1 MPTHISPKLLV
12 ASVCGI
18 LATSAALAAA
28 PAAPVI
34 GEVIVTAQLRAQDV
48 QDVPIAI
55 DVISPE
61 ELATAGF
68 KDANDLSKIAPVAQ
82 ITQGQGTVSVTIRGI
97 GDVTTGADTSVT
109 SNIDGEY
116 LNGGRALA
124 TALFDLERVEV
135 LRGPQGTLY
144 GRNSTAGAVNY
155 IARKPG
161 SEVGG
166 NGSISYGNY
175 SSVRADGGV
184 NIPVTGAIAARVAG
198 FYEDRDGYVKHPAF
212 AGGNVGGLT
221 FPAYGAF
228 KSDDNNAWGGR
239 IALQGK
245 DLGNFS
251 FYVAGEVSERK
262 FTPQI
267 NAGVDTH
274 GAAYAPNATCSNLG
288 WARGAPLITNNVL
301 CVPQNTQFLDGVNRE
316 EYASPANGD
325 GQLQYNT
332 YAFRTRL
339 DYELSPAA
347 TLSYLG
353 GFRNFEQDSSSQNS
367 LPVVYVQLLDHDK
380 TDTQSHE
387 LRLAGNV
394 NNIIYQAGLF
404 YFKQSTD
411 TLNAFYN
418 GDATPGTTN
427 AGRFIN
433 TFSRKNDNES
443 KSVFGQVELPF
454 TDALTGVLGG
464 RYTKNDNSGN
474 WADKNNNTG
483 WNAVNRPVVQNPA
496 VSPALFNFSKPGAS
510 ENKTTWLAGL
520 NYKPDADTLYYGKVS
535 TGFKGGGFDALGA
548 FGPETNT
555 AFEVGLKKQFG
566 QNGQHVFNASAFRYD
581 YKGLQ
586 VNVLIDSAVGGQTF
600 NAGSATIWGLEAD
613 GAFELTDN
621 DHVNLSFNYL
631 NNKIDELRASFGVY
645 CVRTQPF
652 AGPPGLGALPGGC
665 GADAGFLPDI
675 TSVGDVDP
683 VTPGVQNP
691 NFAGND
697 LAYAPDVIVRLG
709 YDHVFHLGSE
719 NTVTFRAN
727 TTYKSDYFTSFYN
740 YRDSQQEAFFTSDAS
755 LEYGNGKGLTVS
767 AYVNNMSNKR
777 ILTNGTFTT
786 AGPDD
791 IWNYQFG
798 SPRLYGLRL
807 SMDWK

>member
-1 MPTHISPKLLV
+1 MPTQFSPKLLV

-18 LATSAALAAA
+18 LSTSAALAAA
-28 PAAPVI
+28 PGAPVI
-34 GEVIVTAQLRAQDV
+34 EEVIVTAQLRAQDV

-61 ELATAGF
+61 QLATAGF
-68 KDANDLSKIAPVAQ
+68 RDANDLSKIAPVAQ

-97 GDVTTGADTSVT
+97 GDVTAGQDTSVT

-161 SEVGG
+161 NELGG
-166 NGSISYGNY
+166 NGSLSYGNY
-175 SSVRADGGV
+175 NSVRADGGL
-184 NIPVTGAIAARVAG
+184 NFPISSGIAARVAG

-212 AGGNVGGLT
+212 AGGNVSGLN

-239 IALQGK
+239 IALQGN

-251 FYVAGEVSERK
+251 FYVAGEVSQRE

-274 GAAYAPNATCSNLG
+274 NAAYAPNATCSNLG
-288 WARGAPLITNNVL
+288 WVRGAPLITNNVL
-301 CVPQNTQFLDGVNRE
+301 CVPQNTNFLADVNRE
-316 EYASPANGD
+316 EYAAPANGD
-325 GQLQYNT
+325 GVLKYDT

-339 DYELSPAA
+339 DYEFSPAA

-367 LPVVYVQLLDHDK
+367 LPVVYVQLVDHDT

-387 LRLAGNV
+387 LRLAGTV
-394 NNIIYQAGLF
+394 NNIVYQAGLF
-404 YFKQSTD
+404 YFKQSSD
-411 TLNAFYN
+411 TLNGFYN
-418 GDATPGTTN
+418 GDGTPGTTN
-427 AGRFIN
+427 NGRFIN

-454 TDALTGVLGG
+454 SDTLTGVVGG
-464 RYTKNDNSGN
+464 RYTKNDNTGD
-474 WADKNNNTG
+474 WASSNG
-483 WNAVNRPVVQNPA
+483 GIGGINRPIVQNPA
-496 VSPALFNFSKPGAS
+496 TNPAVFNFSKLGSS

-520 NYKPDADTLYYGKVS
+520 NYKPNADTLYYGKVS
-535 TGFKGGGFDALGA
+535 TGFKGGGFDSVGA

-555 AFEVGLKKQFG
+555 AIEVGTKMEFG
-566 QNGQHVFNASAFRYD
+566 ANGQHVFNASAFRYD

-586 VNVLIDSAVGGQTF
+586 VNVLIDSAIGGQTF
-600 NAGSATIWGLEAD
+600 NAGSATIWGLETE
-613 GAFELTDN
+613 GAFELTEN
-621 DHVNLSFNYL
+621 DHVNVSFNYL
-631 NNKIDELRASFGVY
+631 HNKIDELRASFGVY
-645 CVRTQPF
+645 CVRTAPNF
-652 AGPPGLGALPGGC
+652 APIGTGSC
-665 GADAGFLPDI
+665 GSSASFLPDI
-675 TSVGDVDP
+675 TSVGDIDP

-709 YDHVFHLGSE
+709 YDHVFRLGGE

-727 TTYKSDYFTSFYN
+727 TTYKSDYFTSFFN
-740 YRDSQQEAFFTSDAS
+740 YRDTQQEAFFMSDAS
-755 LEYGNGKGLTVS
+755 LEYGNGKGLKVA
-767 AYVNNMSNKR
+767 AYVNNMSDKR
-777 ILTNGTFTT
+777 ILTNGSFVT

>member
-1 MPTHISPKLLV
+1 MPTQPSSNTLL
-12 ASVCGI
+12 AGAI
-18 LATSAALAAA
+18 AIALTTAAFAASAAEG
-28 PAAPVI
+28 PVLEEI
-34 GEVIVTAQLRAQDV
+34 IVTAQLRAQDV

-61 ELATAGF
+61 QLATAGF
-68 KDANDLSKIAPVAQ
+68 KDANDLGKIAPVAQ

-161 SEVGG
+161 SEIGG

-175 SSVRADGGV
+175 NSVRADGGV
-184 NIPVTGAIAARVAG
+184 DLPLTDSVAARVAG
-198 FYEDRDGYVKHPAF
+198 FYEDRDGYVDHPAF
-212 AGGNVGGLT
+212 AGGNVGGLN

-239 IALQGK
+239 VALQGN

-251 FYVAGEVSERK
+251 FYVAGEYSERE

-288 WARGAPLITNNVL
+288 WVRGAPLITDNVL
-301 CVPQNTQFLDGVNRE
+301 CVPQNTKFLDGVNRE
-316 EYASPANGD
+316 EYAAPANGD
-325 GQLQYNT
+325 GVLKYST

-339 DYELSPAA
+339 DYEFSSAA

-353 GFRNFEQDSSSQNS
+353 GFRNFEQDGDSQNS

-387 LRLAGNV
+387 LRLAGGV

-411 TLNAFYN
+411 TLNGFYN
-418 GDATPGTTN
+418 GDATPGTAN

-454 TDALTGVLGG
+454 SDTLTGVVGG
-464 RYTKNDNSGN
+464 RYTKNDNSGD
-474 WADKNNNTG
+474 WADKNNNAG

-496 VSPALFNFSKPGAS
+496 ASPVLFNFSKPGSS

-520 NYKPDADTLYYGKVS
+520 NYKPDGDTLYYGKVS

-548 FGPETNT
+548 YGPETNT
-555 AFEVGLKKQFG
+555 AFEVGMKKEYG
-566 QNGQHVFNASAFRYD
+566 SNGQHLFNASAFYYD
-581 YKGLQ
+581 YEGLQ

-613 GAFELTDN
+613 TLFELTEN
-621 DHVNLSFNYL
+621 DHVSLSVNYL
-631 NNKIDELRASFGVY
+631 QNEIDELRASFGVY
-645 CVRTQPF
+645 CVRTAPNF
-652 AGPPGLGALPGGC
+652 APVGAGSC
-665 GADAGFLPDI
+665 GSSASFLPDI

-683 VTPGVQNP
+683 VTPGIQNP

-697 LAYAPDVIVRLG
+697 LAYAPDVIIRLA
-709 YDHVFHLGSE
+709 YDHVFQLSSA
-719 NTVTFRAN
+719 NTLTFRASS
-727 TTYKSDYFTSFYN
+727 TYKSSYFTTFYN
-740 YRDSQQEAFFTSDAS
+740 YADSEQPSYTSSDVS
-755 LEYGNGKGLTVS
+755 LDYGNGNGLTIS
-767 AYVNNMSNKR
+767 AYVRNLEDKR
-777 ILTNGTFTT
+777 TLTNGTFTT

-807 SMDWK
+807 SMDW

>member
-1 MPTHISPKLLV
+1 MPTQISPKLLV

-18 LATSAALAAA
+18 LSTSAALAAA

-34 GEVIVTAQLRAQDV
+34 EEVIVTAQLRAQDV

-61 ELATAGF
+61 QLANAGF

-161 SEVGG
+161 SELGG

-184 NIPVTGAIAARVAG
+184 NIPLTGGIAARVAG
-198 FYEDRDGYVKHPAF
+198 FYEDRDGYVEHPAF
-212 AGGNVGGLT
+212 AGGNVSGLT
-221 FPAYGAF
+221 FPAYSAF
-228 KSDDNNAWGGR
+228 ESDDNNAWGGR
-239 IALQGK
+239 IALQGN

-251 FYVAGEVSERK
+251 FYVAGEVSERE

-274 GAAYAPNATCSNLG
+274 NPLYSPNATCSNLG

-316 EYASPANGD
+316 QYAAPANGD
-325 GQLQYNT
+325 GVLKYST

-339 DYELSPAA
+339 DYELSSAA

-353 GFRNFEQDSSSQNS
+353 GFRTFEQDNSSQNS
-367 LPVVYVQLLDHDK
+367 LPVVYVQLVDHDE

-411 TLNAFYN
+411 TLNGFYN
-418 GDATPGTTN
+418 GDGTPGTTN
-427 AGRFIN
+427 NGRFIN
-433 TFSRKNDNES
+433 TFSRKNENES
-443 KSVFGQVELPF
+443 QSVFGQVELPISD
-454 TDALTGVLGG
+454 TLTGVVGG
-464 RYTKNDNSGN
+464 RYTKNE
-474 WADKNNNTG
+474 NTG
-483 WNAVNRPVVQNPA
+483 DWASSNGGIGAINRPIVQNPA
-496 VSPALFNFSKPGAS
+496 TNPAVFNFAKLGSS

-535 TGFKGGGFDALGA
+535 TGFKGGGFDSVGA
-548 FGPETNT
+548 YGPETNT
-555 AFEVGLKKQFG
+555 AFELGMKKEFG
-566 QNGQHVFNASAFRYD
+566 QNGQHLFNLSAFRYD
-581 YKGLQ
+581 YEGLQ
-586 VNVLIDSAVGGQTF
+586 VNVLIDSAIGGQTF
-600 NAGSATIWGLEAD
+600 NAGSATIWGLEAE
-613 GAFELTDN
+613 GAFELTEN

-631 NNKIDELRASFGVY
+631 NNKIDDLRASFGVY
-645 CVRTQPF
+645 CVRTVPNF
-652 AGPPGLGALPGGC
+652 VPIGAGSC
-665 GADAGFLPDI
+665 GSNASFLPDI
-675 TSVGDVDP
+675 TSVGDIDP
-683 VTPGVQNP
+683 VTAGVQNP

-697 LAYAPDVIVRLG
+697 LAYAPDVIIRLG
-709 YDHVFHLGSE
+709 YDHVFQLGGE

-740 YRDSQQEAFFTSDAS
+740 YRDTQQEAFFLSDAS
-755 LEYGNGKGLTVS
+755 LEYANGKGLAIS
-767 AYVNNMSNKR
+767 AFVNNLSDKR

>member
-1 MPTHISPKLLV
+1 MRTQFAPKLLV

-18 LATSAALAAA
+18 LSTSAAMAAA
-28 PAAPVI
+28 PASAPVI
-34 GEVIVTAQLRAQDV
+34 EEVIVTAQLRAQDV

-61 ELATAGF
+61 VLANAGF

-97 GDVTTGADTSVT
+97 GDVTAGQDTSVT

-161 SEVGG
+161 NELGG

-175 SSVRADGGV
+175 ASVRADGGLNLPISS
-184 NIPVTGAIAARVAG
+184 NISARVAG

-212 AGGNVGGLT
+212 AGGNVGGLA
-221 FPAYGAF
+221 FPAYSAF

-239 IALQGK
+239 IALQGN
-245 DLGNFS
+245 DLGNFK
-251 FYVAGEVSERK
+251 FYVAGEVSQRE

-274 GAAYAPNATCSNLG
+274 QAAYAPNATCSNLG
-288 WARGAPLITNNVL
+288 WVRGAPLITSNVL
-301 CVPQNTQFLDGVNRE
+301 CVPQNTNFLADVNRA
-316 EYASPANGD
+316 EYAAPANGD
-325 GQLQYNT
+325 GVLKYDT

-339 DYELSPAA
+339 DYEFSSAA

-353 GFRNFEQDSSSQNS
+353 GYRNFEQDPSSQNS
-367 LPVVYVQLLDHDK
+367 LPVVYVQLVDHDK

-387 LRLAGNV
+387 LRLAGTV
-394 NNIIYQAGLF
+394 NNIVYQAGLF
-404 YFKQSTD
+404 YFKQSSD
-411 TLNAFYN
+411 TLNGFYN
-418 GDATPGTTN
+418 GDGTPGTTN
-427 AGRFIN
+427 NGRFIN

-454 TDALTGVLGG
+454 TDALTGVVGA
-464 RYTKNDNSGN
+464 RYTKNDNSGD
-474 WADKNNNTG
+474 WASSNG
-483 WNAVNRPVVQNPA
+483 GIGAINRPVVQNPA
-496 VSPALFNFSKPGAS
+496 INPSVFTFSKLGSS

-520 NYKPDADTLYYGKVS
+520 NYKPNADTLYYGKVS
-535 TGFKGGGFDALGA
+535 TGFKGGGFDSVGA

-555 AFEVGLKKQFG
+555 AFELGLKKEFG
-566 QNGQHVFNASAFRYD
+566 SNGQHVFNASAFRYD

-586 VNVLIDSAVGGQTF
+586 VNVLIDSAIGGQTF
-600 NAGSATIWGLEAD
+600 NAGSATIWGLETD
-613 GAFELTDN
+613 GSFELTEN
-621 DHVNLSFNYL
+621 DHVNVSFNYL
-631 NNKIDELRASFGVY
+631 HNTLDELRASFGVY
-645 CVRTQPF
+645 CVRTAPNF
-652 AGPPGLGALPGGC
+652 APIGNGSC
-665 GADAGFLPDI
+665 GSSASFLPDI
-675 TSVGDVDP
+675 TSVGDIDP
-683 VTPGVQNP
+683 NTAGVQNP

-709 YDHVFHLGSE
+709 YDHVFQLGGT

-727 TTYKSDYFTSFYN
+727 TTYKSDYFTSFFN
-740 YRDSQQEAFFTSDAS
+740 YRDTQQEAFFMSDAS
-755 LEYGNGKGLTVS
+755 LEYGNGNGLKVA

-777 ILTNGTFTT
+777 ILTNGAFVT